1 MWQSRESSAA
11 VRVDRRATPLSDT
24 LDSVSVRL
32 MTWAE
37 RPDLAELGPPSDAVW
52 PEYNLHGDV
61 FDDWWTPVLEEL
73 PEYQFALY
81 DDTADVVLAEAHTG
95 PLAWSGDD
103 RTLPD
108 GIDDALR
115 RVVFDRRAGRPADTL
130 CALAAE
136 VSPNARQRGLAA
148 ELLRGMRELAG
159 RHQLRRLIAPV
170 RPSWKERYPLTPI
183 ERYITWRR
191 EDGQL
196 LDPWMRLHERLG
208 ARVAAALPHSM
219 RITGTVRDW
228 EKWTDLA
235 LPESGDYVFPHGLA
249 PVTIDRDADL
259 GSYWEPNVWMIH
271 PELF

>member
-1 MWQSRESSAA
+1 
-11 VRVDRRATPLSDT
+11 
-24 LDSVSVRL
+24 

-37 RPDLAELGPPSDAVW
+37 RPDLAQRGPASAGVW

-61 FDDWWTPVLEEL
+61 FDDWWTPLLEEL

-81 DDTADVVLAEAHTG
+81 DDTADEVLAEAHTG
-95 PLAWSGDD
+95 PLAWNGDD

-115 RVVFDRRAGRPADTL
+115 RVVSDVRASRPADTL

-148 ELLRGMRELAG
+148 ELLQGMRELAG

-208 ARVAAALPHSM
+208 ARVATSLPHSM

-228 EKWTDLA
+228 EMWTDLA
-235 LPESGDYVFPHGLA
+235 LPESGDYVFPYGLA
-249 PVTIDRDADL
+249 PVSVDRDSDQ
-259 GSYWEPNVWMIH
+259 GTYWEPNVWMIH
-271 PELF
+271 PELC